1 MRMNLPGEES
11 GKKVNRY
18 KGLEGL
24 LSTKRNENGKD
35 ASGGGSLLEKGRGFD
50 LKGAIKAAEKA
61 VVAAPQLVHQ
71 EGQDQGEGERGGRTG
86 EKHERASSS
95 TSLQGSKRLKR
106 IHSLPMDWS
115 LKKRVHFES
124 STPFE
129 CFMNSFNLA
138 PDLNHQAMR
147 SFTSGN
153 RRSRDA
159 NQMFLQSL
167 YTWIFPLNSFELSS
181 KFSLTMAASEGNAR
195 GSSNT
200 EAANMDANRD
210 QERLDNFRILQQ
222 QRMMRFKMFREG
234 LRDLVYSLYA
244 GLCSAFYVI
253 PPPGSSDSFTCLFQG
268 RDIDGGRGVRATL
281 SGASDGMIELLR
293 EEFGLEPVV
302 CGLGERGKRIADKL
316 KMAGGDGHKVLLFLG
331 REQVHGLFDFLITTC
346 GKTYH
351 KQRDVPT
358 LLAPVPFEGSSVK
371 RYAGVYRK
379 NTLLKHKHERGLQT
393 FTLTFQDDGGLFLP
407 PWVVDRLCTTF
418 RKTQSSFSMT
428 SDSGVDFKTTSL
440 QCGGGEDGNNNEDV
454 NERGEERSE
463 YGGGF
468 WDTEECDKW
477 QERGGNIA
485 NLQCEKGV
493 FVI

>member
-1 MRMNLPGEES
+1 
-11 GKKVNRY
+11 
-18 KGLEGL
+18 
-24 LSTKRNENGKD
+24 
-35 ASGGGSLLEKGRGFD
+35 
-50 LKGAIKAAEKA
+50 
-61 VVAAPQLVHQ
+61 
-71 EGQDQGEGERGGRTG
+71 
-86 EKHERASSS
+86 
-95 TSLQGSKRLKR
+95 
-106 IHSLPMDWS
+106 
-115 LKKRVHFES
+115 
-124 STPFE
+124 
-129 CFMNSFNLA
+129 
-138 PDLNHQAMR
+138 
-147 SFTSGN
+147 
-153 RRSRDA
+153 
-159 NQMFLQSL
+159 
-167 YTWIFPLNSFELSS
+167 
-181 KFSLTMAASEGNAR
+181 
-195 GSSNT
+195 
-200 EAANMDANRD
+200 
-210 QERLDNFRILQQ
+210 
-222 QRMMRFKMFREG
+222 
-234 LRDLVYSLYA
+234 
-244 GLCSAFYVI
+244 
-253 PPPGSSDSFTCLFQG
+253 
-268 RDIDGGRGVRATL
+268 
-281 SGASDGMIELLR
+281 MIELLR
-293 EEFGLEPVV
+293 EDFGLEPVV